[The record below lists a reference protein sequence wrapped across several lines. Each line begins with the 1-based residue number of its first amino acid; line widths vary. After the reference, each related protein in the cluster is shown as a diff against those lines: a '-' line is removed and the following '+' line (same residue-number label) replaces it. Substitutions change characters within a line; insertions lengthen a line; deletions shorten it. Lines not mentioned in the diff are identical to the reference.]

1 MTASMN
7 PDLLRDISARLQAD
21 YGLKAKPGA
30 AWLIEGTCPQCGK
43 RELFVRADAPWVVRC
58 NRLSKC
64 GWEGH
69 VKDLYPD
76 AFASWSDRFKTTEAA
91 PQAAAEAYLKLGRG
105 FTDLALCG
113 PYEQAS
119 YYDPD
124 KRIGTA
130 TVRFPIAGG
139 YWERLIDRPE
149 RFEKKA
155 RFKPGSTYKGTW
167 WQPPGLPVQLPELWL
182 VEGIFDAIAL
192 AHHNVPAVALL
203 SCNNYPELALS
214 ALAAQT
220 GPRPVLIWALDGD
233 AAGRRFTRKWVERA
247 RQAGWECRAAQIPQ
261 PDRGGKLDWNDLHQ
275 RDRLAPT
282 DLDTY
287 RYHGALL
294 IAQSATEKG
303 LLIYQHTE
311 RRDFP
316 FDFAGRLFWFRLDL
330 DRYEKAQQALRDG
343 DTGLTEQQIRERA
356 LAEAGGIVEIANCVP
371 RALYYQANAL
381 TDESWYYVQV
391 DFPHDGAPVKN
402 TFTGGQLASASEFKK
417 RLLAIAP
424 GAVWTGSSTQLDR
437 LLREQLFQIKTV
449 STIDF
454 IGYAAEHG
462 CYVFNDFA
470 VKDGQI
476 HEINNEDFFD
486 LGRLSV
492 KSLSQSVHLHLN
504 RRLDEYDPGWT
515 GHVWACF
522 GAKGLLAAA
531 YWLGSLI
538 AEQIRAQHKSFPF
551 LEIVGEPGAGKS
563 TLIEF
568 LWKLLGRRDYEG
580 FDPSKSTLA
589 ARARNFAQV
598 ANLPVV
604 LIEADRDEDTAKS
617 KRFDWDELKTAYN
630 GRSVRARGLRN
641 SGNETYEPPFRGA
654 IVISQNAPVNASEAI
669 LQRIVHLHFDRAA
682 HTTDTKARA
691 EALERLPLERVSG
704 FGVAA
709 ALHAATILDIV
720 VQQTPVYERELQSL
734 TGLKSLRIAK
744 NHAQLLALLDAL
756 ADLVHLSAEQHQAAQ
771 QLVREM
777 AVERQQ
783 AIAADHPLVAEF
795 WDAFDYLNGSDG
807 APQLNHSRDP
817 GVIAVNLNHFAQVAA
832 DAKQQV
838 PPLTDL
844 KRLLRA
850 SKTRKFIDLRAVH
863 STLFMRAG
871 DTSPKTVKCWVFK
884 REN

>member
-1 MTASMN
+1 MTATMN
-7 PDLLRDISARLQAD
+7 PDLLRDITARLQAD

-30 AWLIEGTCPQCGK
+30 AWLIEGNCPQCGK
-43 RELFVRADAPWVVRC
+43 RELYVRADAPWVVRC

-76 AFASWSDRFKTTEAA
+76 AFASWSDRFKATETA
-91 PQAAAEAYLKLGRG
+91 PQAPVEAYLKLGRG
-105 FTDLALCG
+105 FSDLALCG
-113 PYEQAS
+113 LYEQGS
-119 YYDPD
+119 YFDTE
-124 KRIGTA
+124 RQIGTA
-130 TVRFPIAGG
+130 TVRFPLADG

-149 RFEKKA
+149 RFDKKA
-155 RFKPGSTYKGTW
+155 RFKPGTRYQGTW
-167 WQPPGLPVQLPELWL
+167 WQPPSLPTQPKELWL
-182 VEGIFDAIAL
+182 VEGIFDAVAL
-192 AHHNVPAVALL
+192 AHHGIPAIALL
-203 SCNNYPELALS
+203 SCNNYPER
-214 ALAAQT
+214 ALAALAEQS
-220 GPRPVLIWALDGD
+220 GPRPALVWALDSD
-233 AAGRRFTRKWVERA
+233 RAGQRFTHKWVERA
-247 RQAGWECRAAQIPQ
+247 RQEGWDCRAAQIPQ
-261 PDRGGKLDWNDLHQ
+261 PDSKKKIDWNDLHQ
-275 RDRLAPT
+275 RDRLGPQ
-282 DLDTY
+282 DIDGYL
-287 RYHGALL
+287 YHGAML

-330 DRYEKAQQALRDG
+330 DRYEKAQQSLRDG
-343 DTGLTEQQIRERA
+343 DTGLTETQIRERA
-356 LAEAGGIVEIANCVP
+356 LAEAGGIVEIANCSP
-371 RALYYQANAL
+371 RALYYQANTL

-391 DFPHDGAPVKN
+391 DFPHDGAAVKN

-424 GAVWTGSSTQLDR
+424 GAVWTGTSMQLDR

-454 IGYAAEHG
+454 IGYSAEHG

-470 VKDGQI
+470 VKDGQT
-476 HEINNEDFFD
+476 HEINNEDFFE
-486 LGRLSV
+486 LGRLAV
-492 KSLSQSVHLHLN
+492 KSLNQSVVLHLN
-504 RRLDEYDPGWT
+504 RNLNDYDPAWIDL
-515 GHVWACF
+515 VWRCF
-522 GAKGLLAAA
+522 GARGLVALA
-531 YWLGSLI
+531 YWLGSLF

-551 LEIVGEPGAGKS
+551 MEIVGEPGAGKS

-604 LIEADRDEDTAKS
+604 LIEADRDEDTAKA

-654 IVISQNAPVNASEAI
+654 IVISQNAAVDASEAI
-669 LQRIVHLHFDRAA
+669 LQRIVHLHFDRSGHSA
-682 HTTDTKARA
+682 DTKSDA
-691 EALERLPLERVSG
+691 EALERMPLEKVSG
-704 FGVAA
+704 FALRAVERESKILALVAER
-709 ALHAATILDIV
+709 
-720 VQQTPVYERELQSL
+720 TPIYERELAARPAV
-734 TGLKSLRIAK
+734 KSLRIAK
-744 NHAQLLALLDAL
+744 NHGQLAALVDAL
-756 ADLVHLSAEQHQAAQ
+756 ST
-771 QLVREM
+771 LVRLTTEQRD
-777 AVERQQ
+777 AAHRLIRELAAERQI
-783 AIAADHPLVAEF
+783 AISADHPLVQEF

-817 GVIAVNLNHFAQVAA
+817 AVIAVNLNHFAQVAA
-832 DAKQQV
+832 EAKQQV

-844 KRLLRA
+844 KRLLRG
-850 SKTRKFIDLRAVH
+850 SKIRKFVDLRAVH
-863 STLFMRAG
+863 STLFLRAG
-871 DTSPKTVKCWVFK
+871 ETTPKTVKCWLFK
-884 REN
+884 REA